1 MVDVAD
7 DDVEVGVFGVVEV
20 VDIAAFDKERVLPGI
35 HIPARAF
42 LHLPAIRQQ
51 ALRLAEGG
59 DIARLDVDDAVIPIA
74 PPEKPGDDLRR
85 LPGLHQLAGDETGAL
100 AVRERR
106 IARQAA
112 ILFVADEAALF
123 QSCPERAHILAH
135 VLGERVVVFFRG
147 VQLAPDQHAVVEA
160 VVLDDA
166 LRIDVVNIVIRRQ
179 TRKVDRIAAV
189 HALAHLREVE
199 VELVT
204 A

>member
-1 MVDVAD
+1 M
-7 DDVEVGVFGVVEV
+7 
-20 VDIAAFDKERVLPGI
+20 
-35 HIPARAF
+35 
-42 LHLPAIRQQ
+42 
-51 ALRLAEGG
+51 
-59 DIARLDVDDAVIPIA
+59 
-74 PPEKPGDDLRR
+74 
-85 LPGLHQLAGDETGAL
+85 
-100 AVRERR
+100 
-106 IARQAA
+106 
-112 ILFVADEAALF
+112 
-123 QSCPERAHILAH
+123 
-135 VLGERVVVFFRG
+135 VFFRG